1 MRLTAIL
8 ISILA
13 VSANNL
19 VSAGFSTY
27 AHCYE
32 AIYLYYGYLAD
43 TAMNGPNGKLGQQSR
58 GSDNNVCTFSQFL
71 RNIMSEYRAAGLR
84 DLQGLRD
91 RIGDT
96 IYDQDVLV
104 DAIFES
110 SYDDYDSVRMFG
122 RKVPHTCVLEFAT
135 DILIDAGDK
144 YPAAL
149 AGGILA
155 KAKEALLYTEFL
167 RAEDTLS
174 DKKASFQSIF
184 SISDS
189 DLKLDDVFSDQIPGS
204 YKDIDW
210 KGTASKVGKTP
221 EEVKDLEDRFT
232 NFVNNLNR
240 DLRVPKELRSY
251 TYILQR
257 IRVQSDQLGDIA
269 ACRSVT

>member
-1 MRLTAIL
+1 MRLTVIL

-19 VSAGFSTY
+19 VSADFSTY

-43 TAMNGPNGKLGQQSR
+43 TAMNGPDEKLGQQCR
-58 GSDNNVCTFSQFL
+58 GSDNNVCTFLQFL
-71 RNIMSEYRAAGLR
+71 RNTMSAYRAARLG
-84 DLQGLRD
+84 DLQELGD

-96 IYDQDVLV
+96 IYGQDVLV
-104 DAIFES
+104 NAMFES
-110 SYDDYDSVRMFG
+110 GYDDYDSVRMFG
-122 RKVPHTCVLEFAT
+122 RKVPHTRVLEFAT
-135 DILIDAGDK
+135 DILMDARDK
-144 YPAAL
+144 CPAAL

-155 KAKEALLYTEFL
+155 KAKEALLHTEFL

-184 SISDS
+184 SISGS

-210 KGTASKVGKTP
+210 KGTASNVGKTP
-221 EEVKDLEDRFT
+221 EEVKDLEDRFPD
-232 NFVNNLNR
+232 FANNLNR
-240 DLRVPKELRSY
+240 DLRVPKELRLH

-257 IRVQSDQLGDIA
+257 IRV
-269 ACRSVT
+269 